1 MTFYEEYNSFFKD
14 LGPVGTAGYKF
25 FDAFKFDYEEK
36 TICFHTDYEHTF
48 DDMNLFKEFQNYV
61 KQEKKHIRA
70 VQKDIDKKELQ
81 RKAMFF
87 FMKLQEN
94 GIFEV
99 SERKYILI
107 YTDFCLDRLF

>member
-36 TICFHTDYEHTF
+36 TISFHTDYEHTF

-70 VQKDIDKKELQ
+70 VQKDIDKDNALNMNNTDDYNDGDPWGDEL
-81 RKAMFF
+81 
-87 FMKLQEN
+87 EN
-94 GIFEV
+94 NGD
-99 SERKYILI
+99 YN
-107 YTDFCLDRLF
+107 